1 MNMNQRLIYGF
12 VAAFGF
18 MFIPVRTDLLEG
30 LANFLDTLLY
40 VVGLVASVVFGAILI
55 WNAFRNIK
63 NATK

>member
-1 MNMNQRLIYGF
+1 MDQRLLFGF
-12 VAAFGF
+12 LAGFGF

-30 LANFLDTLLY
+30 LAQFLDTLLY

-55 WNAFRNIK
+55 WNAFKNLK